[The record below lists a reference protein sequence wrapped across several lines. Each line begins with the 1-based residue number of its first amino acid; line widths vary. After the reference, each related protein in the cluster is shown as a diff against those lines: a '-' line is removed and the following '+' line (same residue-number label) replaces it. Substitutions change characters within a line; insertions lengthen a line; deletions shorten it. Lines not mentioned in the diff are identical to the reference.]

1 MALGSFFSVPI
12 CRESDFVEFFEG
24 NWDGD
29 RLGDVQGPELTVPEV
44 ENSTG
49 SQWDAGSSILK
60 LKIAFGGPLN
70 GFRRPP
76 WLQEASGIEKL
87 RNRGQFDCGG
97 CDRREKFKIG
107 VRTAVG
113 A

>member
-1 MALGSFFSVPI
+1 MKRVCGIF
-12 CRESDFVEFFEG
+12 DG

-87 RNRGQFDCGG
+87 QNRGQFDCGG
-97 CDRREKFKIG
+97 RDRREKL
-107 VRTAVG
+107 
-113 A
+113 